1 MKAAMSSLAFLVL
14 TNAVSGAFPPPAHPA
29 SGQAVQA
36 SPAEEGQ
43 TETPVRSVV
52 DWSQRELIRAMPEL
66 RKLVP
71 PKNPEESRELLP
83 RILQQAGANVKRFF
97 EDFPN
102 TTSVERIRTDRPGQ
116 DLSYEDP
123 MGITRTSSHSLEQ
136 QFNYIALARRSPA
149 KFGLDEYRTNSRG
162 TPVEPGGGLVT
173 KGFASMSIHFHPAY
187 QPDSVFR
194 YLGREKLRGRDTL
207 VVAFAQ
213 RPEAARIVGQV
224 EVPGRTVVIL
234 TQGVAWIDSVNFQ
247 IVRLRTDLLTPPEGS
262 GLKCQTTEIEYGA
275 IRFKQAGSALWLP
288 TRVTVTLN
296 WRGEVLRNRHEYSD
310 FRLFAVETEQSPKDP
325 RR

>member
-14 TNAVSGAFPPPAHPA
+14 TNAASGAGALPSPAA
-29 SGQAVQA
+29 SGQAAPA
-36 SPAEEGQ
+36 SPAAESPSGAH
-43 TETPVRSVV
+43 VRSVV
-52 DWSQRELIRAMPEL
+52 DWSPRELIRAIPEL

-71 PKNPEESRELLP
+71 PKNLEESRELLP
-83 RILQQAGANVKRFF
+83 RVLQQTGANVKRFF

-116 DLSYEDP
+116 DLSYQDP
-123 MGITRTSSHSLEQ
+123 MGITRTSSHSYEQ
-136 QFNYIALARRSPA
+136 QFNYIALAWRSPA
-149 KFGLDEYRTNSRG
+149 KVGLDEYRTNQRG
-162 TPVEPGGGLVT
+162 TPAEPGGGLVT

-194 YLGREKLRGRDTL
+194 YLGREKFRGRDTL

-213 RPEAARIVGQV
+213 RPAVARIVGQV
-224 EVPGRTVVIL
+224 EVPGRTVVVL
-234 TQGVAWIDSVNFQ
+234 TQGVAWIDSDSFQ

-262 GLKCQTTEIEYGA
+262 GLNRQTTEIEYGE

-310 FRLFAVETEQSPKDP
+310 FKLFAVETEQNSKT
-325 RR
+325 RGR